1 MAAMYRHPLLVCL
14 LGVCAVLVNT
24 ISCEAQ
30 VPNSSNQTWPAYQTP
45 TPLPTVAPE
54 LVRKAFMNCLLE
66 VDRTEDSISGSAK
79 ARKAEAETQRIFCEN
94 RKRECGVKKD
104 GIDCRTFVEEF
115 TAE

>member
-1 MAAMYRHPLLVCL
+1 MLCVAAILAR
-14 LGVCAVLVNT
+14 AD
-24 ISCEAQ
+24 SCVAQ
-30 VPNSSNQTWPAYQTP
+30 VPDSAGQMLPAYQTP

-66 VDRTEDSISGSAK
+66 VDRTEDSISSSAK
-79 ARKAEAETQRIFCEN
+79 ARKAEAETQRLFCEN